1 MQKKYKN
8 IIYASLGGILEF
20 YDFVLF
26 AFFLDIFAKVF
37 FPQNDAFWMQINA
50 YIAFGAAYLA
60 RPFGSIVMAH
70 FADRYGRKNI
80 FYISMLLMVLPSF
93 ALAFLPSYES
103 IGIFATLI
111 LFTIRI
117 LQGLA
122 VGTEVSGAWIYVSE
136 FVKGRQIPLALGFIS
151 ATLTIGLLLGN
162 IATLGI
168 RSYFTPEE
176 VQSYAWRIPFIIGG
190 FFGILALFLRN
201 KLSETPEF
209 IKVQNEKK
217 ILSFPLFE
225 ALKTHKMSMLV
236 CFLMTMVLTSGVA
249 TLMILPKYFES
260 LLAMSKTSALWVQNF
275 AILAVIFGALFQGFL
290 ASKWGSYKIC
300 SIFSIAFIIFG
311 MLFGFYDE
319 NFLFYF
325 LLACFAQGIITFAP
339 VFMAQIF
346 KSELKFSGLSF
357 AYNISY
363 AILGFLTPFIVNA
376 FYKEYLGI
384 YLAIVGSC
392 SLLCVFLLKRVFAR
406 SKIKELSIVF

>member
-1 MQKKYKN
+1 MLN
-8 IIYASLGGILEF
+8 I
-20 YDFVLF
+20 V
-26 AFFLDIFAKVF
+26 
-37 FPQNDAFWMQINA
+37 
-50 YIAFGAAYLA
+50 FGAAYLA

-93 ALAFLPSYES
+93 ALAFLLSYES

-122 VGTEVSGAWIYVSE
+122 VGTEMGGAWIYVSE
-136 FVKGRQIPLALGFIS
+136 FVKGRQIPLAFGFIS

-176 VQSYAWRIPFIIGG
+176 VQNYAWRNPFIIGG

-217 ILSFPLFE
+217 ILNFPLFE

-236 CFLMTMVLTSGVA
+236 CF
-249 TLMILPKYFES
+249 
-260 LLAMSKTSALWVQNF
+260 
-275 AILAVIFGALFQGFL
+275 
-290 ASKWGSYKIC
+290 
-300 SIFSIAFIIFG
+300 
-311 MLFGFYDE
+311 
-319 NFLFYF
+319 
-325 LLACFAQGIITFAP
+325 
-339 VFMAQIF
+339 
-346 KSELKFSGLSF
+346 
-357 AYNISY
+357 
-363 AILGFLTPFIVNA
+363 
-376 FYKEYLGI
+376 
-384 YLAIVGSC
+384 
-392 SLLCVFLLKRVFAR
+392 
-406 SKIKELSIVF
+406 

>member
-1 MQKKYKN
+1 MQEKYKN

-26 AFFLDIFAKVF
+26 AFFLDIFARVF
-37 FPQNDAFWMQINA
+37 FPPNDIFWTQINV

-60 RPFGSIVMAH
+60 RPFGAVLMGH

-93 ALAFLPSYES
+93 ALAFLPSYEN

-111 LFTIRI
+111 LFFIRI

-122 VGTEVSGAWIYVSE
+122 VGSEVSGAWIYVSE
-136 FVKGRQIPLALGFIS
+136 FVKGRQIPLVLGFIS

-162 IATLGI
+162 LAALGV
-168 RSYFTPEE
+168 RTYFNPQE

-209 IKVQNEKK
+209 IKMQNEKK
-217 ILSFPLFE
+217 ILAFPLLQ
-225 ALKTHKMSMLV
+225 ALKTHKTKMFI
-236 CFLMTMVLTSGVA
+236 CFLMTLVLTSGVA
-249 TLMILPKYFES
+249 TLMILPKYFED
-260 LLAMSKTSALWVQNF
+260 LLVINKNSALWIQNF
-275 AILAVIFGALFQGFL
+275 AILAVIFGSLFQGIL

-300 SIFSIAFIIFG
+300 SFFSMVFIVFSV
-311 MLFGFYDE
+311 LFSFYDE

-325 LLACFAQGIITFAP
+325 LFACFAQGIITFAP
-339 VFMAQIF
+339 VFMTQIF
-346 KSELKFSGLSF
+346 KSEFRFSGLSF

-376 FYKEYLGI
+376 FYKEYLGV
-384 YLAIVGSC
+384 YFFIVGFC
-392 SLLCVFLLKRVFAR
+392 SLLCVFLLKRIFAR
-406 SKIKELSIVF
+406 SKVEKSCIIF